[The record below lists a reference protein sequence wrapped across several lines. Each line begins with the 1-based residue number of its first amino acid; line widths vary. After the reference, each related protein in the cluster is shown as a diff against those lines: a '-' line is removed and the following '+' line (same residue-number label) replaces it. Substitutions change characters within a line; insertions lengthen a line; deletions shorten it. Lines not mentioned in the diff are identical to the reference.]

1 MQRGSNAAGR
11 SPRAAGQNEQQ
22 LHALSPL
29 FAAAKTARAFI
40 VPAILVLFASGGS
53 PFDMWGTTG
62 ARIWATIALVV
73 VAVMA
78 LLPYL
83 IFRYTLADA
92 EIVIRDGIVTRTE
105 RHIPYSRIQNIDL
118 VQNPVHRAFDVALV
132 RVETASGG
140 RPEAVLRVLSLE
152 AIEQMRAR
160 VFAGRTDAATGLVE
174 ATAAEGETPV
184 APSATRRP
192 LLPPLPISE
201 LAKLGIASNKG
212 MVVVGAAMGVFWQR
226 QWEFDWIDQAQ
237 EYVGSGREWMSTLAG
252 SPMVG
257 GIAAVA
263 VILVL
268 AVVLLRLFSIGWYIF
283 HLHGFTLA
291 RVGNDLRAEYGL
303 LNRISRTVPT
313 PRIQALQTLESPL
326 HRAFGRQ
333 SVKLQTVGGGME
345 GEMDLK
351 GQGGGKSESQWLA
364 PMIESERVP
373 DLFSAVHDGVDLRR
387 VVWQPLAQRAWRRVF
402 RVWVALGVLVTVPVA
417 LFVDLWALALV
428 IPVALGAYVH
438 ARLYV
443 KHSAYSLAPWGL
455 VFKSGWFNRTLTL
468 VRYGKIQTVSKAESP
483 CDRRNGMARVQ
494 IDTAGA
500 GMQGH
505 TIEIPYLDTAVAGAV
520 ARRLYRESS
529 CRAFRW

>member
-1 MQRGSNAAGR
+1 MGSDDR
-11 SPRAAGQNEQQ
+11 ERQ

-29 FAAAKTARAFI
+29 FAAAKTARAFV
-40 VPAILVLFASGGS
+40 VPAIVVLFASGGS
-53 PFDMWGTTG
+53 PFGMWGSTG
-62 ARIWATIALVV
+62 ARIWVTVALVF

-78 LLPYL
+78 FLPYL
-83 IFRYTLADA
+83 IFRYTLAED
-92 EIVIRDGIVTRTE
+92 EMVIRDGIFTRTE

-140 RPEAVLRVLSLE
+140 KPEAVLRVLSLQ

-160 VFAGRTDAATGLVE
+160 VFAGRTDAATGPVE
-174 ATAAEGETPV
+174 ATAEAGETP
-184 APSATRRP
+184 AARSATRRLL
-192 LLPPLPISE
+192 LLPLPTSE

-226 QWEFDWIDQAQ
+226 QWELDWVDQAQ
-237 EYVGSGREWMSTLAG
+237 GYVGSGREWMSTLAG

-257 GIAAVA
+257 GITAVA

-268 AVVLLRLFSIGWYIF
+268 GVVLLRLFSIGWYIF
-283 HLHGFTLA
+283 HLHGFTLT

-303 LNRISRTVPT
+303 LNRISRMVPT
-313 PRIQALQTLESPL
+313 PRIQALQTLESPV
-326 HRAFGRQ
+326 HRVFGRQ
-333 SVKLQTVGGGME
+333 SVKLQTVGGGMV

-373 DLFSAVHDGVDLRR
+373 DLFSEVHEGVDLRR
-387 VVWQPLAQRAWRRVF
+387 VVWEPIAQRAWRRVF
-402 RVWVALGVLVTVPVA
+402 RVWVALGVLGTVPLA
-417 LFVDLWALALV
+417 LFVDPWALALV
-428 IPVALGAYVH
+428 ILVAPGAYVH

-443 KHSAYSLAPWGL
+443 KHSAYSLAPWGI
-455 VFKSGWFNRTLTL
+455 VCKSGWFNRRLKL
-468 VRYGKIQTVSKAESP
+468 VRYGKIQTVSTAESP
-483 CDRRNGMARVQ
+483 FDRRNGMAAVR
-494 IDTAGA
+494 IDTAG
-500 GMQGH
+500 GEMQGH
-505 TIEIPYLDTAVAGAV
+505 TIEIPYLDTAVAGDV
-520 ARRLYRESS
+520 ARRLYQESS

>member
-1 MQRGSNAAGR
+1 M
-11 SPRAAGQNEQQ
+11 
-22 LHALSPL
+22 
-29 FAAAKTARAFI
+29 
-40 VPAILVLFASGGS
+40 
-53 PFDMWGTTG
+53 
-62 ARIWATIALVV
+62 
-73 VAVMA
+73 
-78 LLPYL
+78 
-83 IFRYTLADA
+83 
-92 EIVIRDGIVTRTE
+92 
-105 RHIPYSRIQNIDL
+105 
-118 VQNPVHRAFDVALV
+118 
-132 RVETASGG
+132 
-140 RPEAVLRVLSLE
+140 LSLE

-160 VFAGRTDAATGLVE
+160 VFAGRTDASTGLVE

-192 LLPPLPISE
+192 LLPPLPTSE

-226 QWEFDWIDQAQ
+226 QWELDWVDQAQ
-237 EYVGSGREWMSTLAG
+237 GYAGRGREWLSTLAG
-252 SPMVG
+252 SPLVG

-263 VILVL
+263 AILVL

-313 PRIQALQTLESPL
+313 KRIQALQTLESPL
-326 HRAFGRQ
+326 HRVFGRQ
-333 SVKLQTVGGGME
+333 SVKLQTVGGGLE

-402 RVWVALGVLVTVPVA
+402 RVGVALGAIVTVPLA
-417 LFVDLWALALV
+417 LVVDPWALALIV
-428 IPVALGAYVH
+428 PMALGAYVH

-455 VFKSGWFNRTLTL
+455 VFKSGWFNRTLKL
-468 VRYGKIQTVSKAESP
+468 VRYGKIQTVSRAESP
-483 CDRRNGMARVQ
+483 FDRRNGMATVQ

-505 TIEIPYLDTAVAGAV
+505 TIEIPYLDNSVAGDV
-520 ARRLYRESS
+520 ARRLYQESS

>member
-1 MQRGSNAAGR
+1 MESDR
-11 SPRAAGQNEQQ
+11 EQQ
-22 LHALSPL
+22 LYALSPL
-29 FAAAKTARAFI
+29 FTAAKTARAFV
-40 VPAILVLFASGGS
+40 VPAVLVLFASGGS
-53 PFDMWGTTG
+53 PYEMWGATG
-62 ARIWATIALVV
+62 ARIWATVALVF
-73 VAVMA
+73 VAVGA

-83 IFRYTLADA
+83 IFRYTLAED
-92 EIVIRDGIVTRTE
+92 EMVIRDGIFTRTE
-105 RHIPYSRIQNIDL
+105 RHIPYARIQNIDL

-140 RPEAVLRVLSLE
+140 KPEAVIRVLSLE

-160 VFAGRTDAATGLVE
+160 VFAGRSDADRMPVE
-174 ATAAEGETPV
+174 ATADGEETP
-184 APSATRRP
+184 APRATRRP
-192 LLPPLPISE
+192 LLLPLRTSE

-226 QWEFDWIDQAQ
+226 QWELDWVDRAQ
-237 EYVGSGREWMSTLAG
+237 GYVGSGREWMSTLAG
-252 SPMVG
+252 SPLVG

-263 VILVL
+263 AILVL
-268 AVVLLRLFSIGWYIF
+268 GVVLLRLFSIGWYIF
-283 HLHGFTLA
+283 HLHGFTLT
-291 RVGNDLRAEYGL
+291 RVGNDLHVEYGL

-326 HRAFGRQ
+326 HRVFGRQ
-333 SVKLQTVGGGME
+333 SVKLQTVGGGMD

-351 GQGGGKSESQWLA
+351 GQGGGKGESQWMA

-373 DLFSAVHDGVDLRR
+373 ELFSEVHEGVDLRR
-387 VVWQPLAQRAWRRVF
+387 VAWEPIAQRAWRRVF
-402 RVWVALGVLVTVPVA
+402 RVGVALGVIGIVPVA
-417 LFVDLWALALV
+417 LFVDPWALALV
-428 IPVALGAYVH
+428 LPVALGAYVH

-455 VFKSGWFNRTLTL
+455 VFKSGWFNRRLKL

-483 CDRRNGMARVQ
+483 FDRRNGMATVR

-505 TIEIPYLDTAVAGAV
+505 TIEIPYLDTVVAGDV
-520 ARRLYRESS
+520 ARRLYEESS
-529 CRAFRW
+529 RRAFRW